1 MQQLTFGTMQID
13 AQRPW
18 WFGPMHRMCR
28 HRCSHDVRE
37 VCAHDVCLQFGERG
51 GERERSETSRVTI
64 REIKETLFLLK
75 NLETLT
81 TWNLELLTSSKQ
93 SLDCLTKLRTE
104 TVVQQFRGSAECNLL
119 RFRSIERD
127 NIYNIIPKQGLLKT
141 QGARFVTADHF
152 LLLLPLDILWPFA
165 LQLWFLWGGRS

>member
-1 MQQLTFGTMQID
+1 MLTWCEG
-13 AQRPW
+13 
-18 WFGPMHRMCR
+18 GMCTW
-28 HRCSHDVRE
+28 
-37 VCAHDVCLQFGERG
+37 CLFTIWRERG

-152 LLLLPLDILWPFA
+152 LLLLPFDILWPFA

>member
-1 MQQLTFGTMQID
+1 MMSVYNLE
-13 AQRPW
+13 
-18 WFGPMHRMCR
+18 
-28 HRCSHDVRE
+28 RE
-37 VCAHDVCLQFGERG
+37 GER
-51 GERERSETSRVTI
+51 ERERSETSRVTI

-81 TWNLELLTSSKQ
+81 TWNLELLTKQ

-152 LLLLPLDILWPFA
+152 LLLLPFDIL
-165 LQLWFLWGGRS
+165 